1 MKRQALFLI
10 LVAGMA
16 FLLTGCGT
24 YQIVYINPDVPPSF
38 ERSSITYAHGWGIA
52 GGGGFF
58 FAVHRIIPCFVDY
71 TGPVDLRGY
80 APNGFQQIDQH
91 QTFGQNALA
100 AFISWLI
107 LVNPYHP
114 STVEIAR
121 VPSPVPSRIE
131 PGVRDGAAPEV
142 VELSYDDRTKRGRI
156 RVKVGEKR
164 FDDVRTWTVKRIEE
178 IVATKNKKLEPNSK
192 SPGGGYFLLDEEM
205 KDGILR
211 IEFEARD

>member
-1 MKRQALFLI
+1 LTFLAAI
-10 LVAGMA
+10 A
-16 FLLTGCGT
+16 FVLTGCGT
-24 YQIVYINPDVPPSF
+24 YRIVYVNPDIKPSF
-38 ERSSITYAHGWGIA
+38 EKTSITYAHGWGIA
-52 GGGGFF
+52 GGGGYF

-71 TGPVDLRGY
+71 TGPVDLRKY

-121 VPSPVPSRIE
+121 VPSPAPSRIE
-131 PGVRDGAAPEV
+131 PGVRDETAPEV
-142 VELSYDDRTKRGRI
+142 VELNYDDRTKRGRI
-156 RVKVGEKR
+156 RVKIAERR
-164 FDDVRTWTVKRIEE
+164 FDDVRAWTVKRIEE
-178 IVATKNKKLEPNSK
+178 IVATKSKKLVTNSRP
-192 SPGGGYFLLDEEM
+192 PGGGYFLLDEEM